1 MKGWQKQKII
11 LVIIDDIT
19 ETETH
24 IRIIDEQYK
33 KIKDLND
40 EINEELIIAE
50 SIQRSLIPELNYE
63 NEYLKKAINF
73 SNDLN
78 TLQNVKDYLIKNRD
92 KFVIFN
98 SKNLAEEL
106 SEAFKKMIK
115 DYKNA

>member
-1 MKGWQKQKII
+1 MTTSLESYWMCVPVLTLKGNYFFSKIG
-11 LVIIDDIT
+11 
-19 ETETH
+19 
-24 IRIIDEQYK
+24 
-33 KIKDLND
+33 
-40 EINEELIIAE
+40 E
-50 SIQRSLIPELNYE
+50 SINQNLGLDNFIADNE